1 MLVARTPRT
10 DGQLSGRAEH
20 PTMSTRELGSTTLH
34 LTVSGEIDA
43 ATASEVLTGIESRL
57 RGYHQLV
64 LDLSQVDFF
73 SAAGYS
79 TLHRLQAYCVRASID
94 WVLIA
99 GREVRR
105 LLRICDPD
113 GLFPTADNI
122 VSAVAALACGP
133 HRTPQLG
140 LLR

>member
-1 MLVARTPRT
+1 MSAARTPRT
-10 DGQLSGRAEH
+10 DGPAGGHTEH
-20 PTMSTRELGSTTLH
+20 PTISMRELGSNTLH
-34 LTVSGEIDA
+34 LAVSGEIDA
-43 ATASEVLTGIESRL
+43 ATAPEVLTGIESRL

-64 LDLSQVDFF
+64 LDLSHVDFF
-73 SAAGYS
+73 STAGYS
-79 TLHRLQAYCVRASID
+79 ALHRLQVYCSRAAID

-113 GLFPTADNI
+113 GLLPTADNI
-122 VSAVAALACGP
+122 VSAVATLARGP
-133 HRTPQLG
+133 HRTPQLR

>member
-1 MLVARTPRT
+1 MSVARIPRT
-10 DGQLSGRAEH
+10 DGPVGGRAEH
-20 PTMSTRELGSTTLH
+20 PTMSTCELGSTTLH
-34 LTVSGEIDA
+34 LAVSGDIDA

-64 LDLSQVDFF
+64 LDLSHVDFF
-73 SAAGYS
+73 SATGYS
-79 TLHRLQAYCVRASID
+79 TLHRLQVYCVRASID

-113 GLFPTADNI
+113 GLFPIADNI
-122 VSAVAALACGP
+122 VSAVAALARGP
-133 HRTPQLG
+133 HRTSQLS

>member
-1 MLVARTPRT
+1 MSVARIPRT
-10 DGQLSGRAEH
+10 DGPVGGRAEH
-20 PTMSTRELGSTTLH
+20 PTMSTCELGSTTLH
-34 LTVSGEIDA
+34 LAVSGDIDA

-64 LDLSQVDFF
+64 LDLSHVDFF

-79 TLHRLQAYCVRASID
+79 TLHRLQVYCVRASID

-113 GLFPTADNI
+113 GLFPIADNI
-122 VSAVAALACGP
+122 VSAVAALARGP
-133 HRTPQLG
+133 HRTSQLS